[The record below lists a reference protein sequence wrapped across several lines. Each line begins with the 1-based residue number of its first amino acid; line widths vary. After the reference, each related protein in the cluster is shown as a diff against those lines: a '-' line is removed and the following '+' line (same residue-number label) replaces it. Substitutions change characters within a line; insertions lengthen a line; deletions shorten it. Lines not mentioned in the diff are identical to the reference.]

1 MQSSESGP
9 KTWLSMVE
17 YYRATDWRTRAESL
31 GHSLGV
37 VVAAFLVGYV
47 LLNVVAVALV
57 AADVVSVEALAN
69 EDISV
74 PPNAYAAVTVA
85 QFLGMGVIGAA
96 YLWWRSETTFFQ
108 VGVPDLRDAATVV
121 VGFVTIF
128 VASVGLSLIIQQLG
142 VQAADNQVVQQ
153 GQQNPTIFLYM
164 IPVTILLVA
173 PAEEL
178 IFRGIVQGLFRRAY
192 GVVPA
197 VVLASALFG
206 VAHWLALTGG
216 GSRLTYVA
224 IAGILGVVLGVSYEF
239 TENLTVPVVIHGLWN
254 AYLFGSQYAA
264 ATDAIAAMT

>member
-1 MQSSESGP
+1 
-9 KTWLSMVE
+9 MVE

-47 LLNVVAVALV
+47 LLNVVALALV

-69 EDISV
+69 EEVPV
-74 PPNAYAAVTVA
+74 PPNVYAAVTVA
-85 QFLGMGVIGAA
+85 QFFGMGVLGAA
-96 YLWWRSETTFFQ
+96 YLWWRGGTDLFD
-108 VGVPDLRDAATVV
+108 VAVPDLRDVATVV
-121 VGFVTIF
+121 VGFVAIF
-128 VASVGLSLIIQQLG
+128 VAATALSVVIRQLG
-142 VQAADNQVVQQ
+142 VETATNQVVEQ
-153 GQQNPTIFLYM
+153 GQQNPAIFLYM
-164 IPVTILLVA
+164 IPITIVFVA

-216 GSRLTYVA
+216 GRLTYIA
-224 IAGILGVVLGVSYEF
+224 IAAVLGVVLGVAYEL
-239 TENLTVPVVIHGLWN
+239 TENLAVPVVIHGLWN
-254 AYLFGSQYAA
+254 AFLFGSQYAA
-264 ATDAIAAMT
+264 ATNAAAGMV